1 MGLEVVLLGP
11 PGAGKGTHAGKLA
24 ERFQIPHIS
33 TGDMLRESVKQQ
45 TPLGMEAKRY
55 MDQGELVPDSVVI
68 SMVQERLSAPDA
80 KKGFLLD
87 GFPRTPEQAEA
98 LAQVLAGI
106 HREIHLVL
114 YIQASR
120 EVILKR
126 LTGRRVCGQ
135 CAKVYNIP
143 NFMPQR
149 EGICD
154 DCGSALIQRKD
165 DTAET
170 VLNRL
175 DVYEKQTAS
184 LIDHYRKK
192 DLLQEISGD
201 AEFSK
206 TQEEI
211 SRLFENLLESGQ

>member
-80 KKGFLLD
+80 QKGFLLD

-114 YIQASR
+114 YMQASK